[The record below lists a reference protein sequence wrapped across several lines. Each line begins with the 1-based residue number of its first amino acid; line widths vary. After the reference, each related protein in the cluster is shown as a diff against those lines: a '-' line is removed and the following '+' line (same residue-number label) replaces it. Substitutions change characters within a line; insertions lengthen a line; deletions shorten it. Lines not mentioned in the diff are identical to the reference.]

1 MTENLDRLKRAAAHL
16 SQRQGWRPTRATPG
30 SVRETI
36 AHKIRAIDP
45 LAPDFDSLAPTIRR
59 IRLMVEF
66 GDALLND
73 PAFATSREVQQ
84 TMLSHES
91 IRAQLQS
98 LLRAARV
105 QPAEIQLAVQRVLRD
120 QL

>member
-1 MTENLDRLKRAAAHL
+1 LAANT
-16 SQRQGWRPTRATPG
+16 GATPG

-45 LAPDFDSLAPTIRR
+45 LAPDFDSLAAN
-59 IRLMVEF
+59 LFVESVLAAEF

-73 PAFATSREVQQ
+73 PAFRDIMREVQQ

-98 LLRAARV
+98 LLRA
-105 QPAEIQLAVQRVLRD
+105 LRAS
-120 QL
+120 